1 MSSTASATVARKSRI
16 FLVDDHPLVREGLAN
31 LINQQ
36 DDLMVC
42 GEAEDG
48 AEALSGI
55 GAVRPDV
62 ALIDISLKNE
72 SGLELVKNLEAR
84 FPLVA
89 LIVLSMHDEALYAE
103 RALRAGARGY
113 VMKRETTKSVLTAI
127 RRVVEGDVY
136 VSERFVNVMARRL
149 GSSRRAAANS
159 PVELL
164 SDRELEVFRLL
175 GQGRSTSQIAEDLH
189 LSLKKIRC
197 PLVRR
202 IAPGGHSLGRRDSR
216 KITRRSSPRSSKR
229 SHRVVSHK
237 KNFSILISKINYIV
251 DAPKFQQPCARAF
264 GRRCN
269 HGVDPKKWTH
279 LGSDVSVRLLL

>member
-1 MSSTASATVARKSRI
+1 MDPTSRTGEPRKSRV
-16 FLVDDHPLVREGLAN
+16 FLIDDHPLVREGLVN
-31 LINQQ
+31 LINSQR
-36 DDLMVC
+36 DLAVC
-42 GEAEDG
+42 GEAEDSAG
-48 AEALSGI
+48 AMTGMAKT
-55 GAVRPDV
+55 RPDV
-62 ALIDISLKNE
+62 ALVDISLKNE
-72 SGLELVKNLEAR
+72 SGLELVKNLETQ

-189 LSLKKIRC
+189 LSLKTVQVYCARAKEKFG
-197 PLVRR
+197 V
-202 IAPGGHSLGRRDSR
+202 HSLGELLRAAIRWE
-216 KITRRSSPRSSKR
+216 
-229 SHRVVSHK
+229 
-237 KNFSILISKINYIV
+237 
-251 DAPKFQQPCARAF
+251 DA
-264 GRRCN
+264 
-269 HGVDPKKWTH
+269 TH
-279 LGSDVSVRLLL
+279 IK